1 MQEFINSMVRHL
13 KNSDHDGRAA
23 ANSTFAPDSDQ
34 SANVFSPQTVSGHF
48 KTSQPL
54 TNNHSHLLKKM
65 NILITIIL
73 TVAGIIALLL
83 IAAFFMKREHYVKRE
98 IVINVPLQQV
108 FDFLK
113 LLKNQDKFNFHPL
126 TDQV

>member
-13 KNSDHDGRAA
+13 KNSDHNGRAA

-54 TNNHSHLLKKM
+54 TNNHSHVLKKQ
-65 NILITIIL
+65 NEYPHYNHTYSGGHHCLAFNCS
-73 TVAGIIALLL
+73 VFYEKGALC
-83 IAAFFMKREHYVKRE
+83 K
-98 IVINVPLQQV
+98 
-108 FDFLK
+108 
-113 LLKNQDKFNFHPL
+113 
-126 TDQV
+126 T